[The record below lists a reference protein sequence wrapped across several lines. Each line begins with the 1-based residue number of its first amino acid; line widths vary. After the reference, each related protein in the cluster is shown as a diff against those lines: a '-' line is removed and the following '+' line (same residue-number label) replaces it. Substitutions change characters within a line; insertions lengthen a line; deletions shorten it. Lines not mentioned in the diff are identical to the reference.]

1 MYPILE
7 AYSSLNIG
15 TEKWYAIFFIKS
27 EAQLKKRLIL
37 AVFLVLLL
45 GVGGLVYWGQRKER
59 STELYY
65 SGTIEATQAN
75 LAFQVSGRVSE
86 VFFDEGQA
94 VKKDQRIA
102 VLDQEEFNARRD
114 QAGSDLIRSQEN
126 LKQLETLL
134 ELNRKVLPAE
144 VERVQASV
152 QALQSQLAELEAG
165 YRIQEVEQA
174 RYAYEQAQFALEE
187 ARKNKARFDR
197 LFERKIIAEKDK
209 DATDLRFETAL
220 KEYER
225 ARKAY
230 ELLKE
235 GYRKESIETA
245 RSKLA
250 EGRAALK
257 QSRGNLKK
265 IEAIESEVQAA
276 KAQVLSAQAVLE
288 LAEIQLSHCELRAP
302 FQGIIAS
309 RNVEPGE
316 VVSPGQE
323 VMSVADLS
331 KVYLKVFVA
340 ETEIGRVKP
349 GQPAEVKIDTFP
361 ARTYRG
367 NVSYISPEGEFT
379 PKVIQTHKE
388 RVKLVYL
395 VKIII
400 PNPNLE
406 LKPGMPADAWFK

>member
-7 AYSSLNIG
+7 AYSSLNVG
-15 TEKWYAIFFIKS
+15 AEKWYAIFFIKS

-114 QAGSDLIRSQEN
+114 QAGSDLIRSQQN

-165 YRIQEVEQA
+165 YRIQEVDQA
-174 RYAYEQAQFALEE
+174 RYTYEQAQFALEE
-187 ARKNKARFDR
+187 ARKDKIRYDK
-197 LFERKIIAEKDK
+197 LFERKIIAENDK
-209 DATDLRFETAL
+209 DATDLKYENAL

-225 ARKAY
+225 AKKAY
-230 ELLKE
+230 ELRKE
-235 GYRKESIETA
+235 GYRKESIAIA

-250 EGRAALK
+250 EGRATLK
-257 QSRGNLKK
+257 QAKDNLKK
-265 IEAIESEVQAA
+265 IEVAERQVEAA
-276 KAQVLSAQAVLE
+276 KAQVLSAKAALE
-288 LAEIQLSHCELRAP
+288 LAKIQLKHTELSAP
-302 FQGIIAS
+302 FDGILIS

-316 VVSPGQE
+316 VVSPGRE
-323 VMSVADLS
+323 VISLADLS
-331 KVYLKVFVA
+331 KVDLKVFVS
-340 ETEIGRVKP
+340 ETEIGEVKP
-349 GQPAEVKIDTFP
+349 GQAVEVKIDTFP
-361 ARTYRG
+361 SKTYAG
-367 NVSYISPEGEFT
+367 TVTYISPEGEFT
-379 PKVIQTHKE
+379 PKIIQTHKE

-395 VKIII
+395 VKITIA
-400 PNPNLE
+400 NPDLE

>member
-1 MYPILE
+1 MYLILE
-7 AYSSLNIG
+7 VYSSLNIAA
-15 TEKWYAIFFIKS
+15 EKWYAFFLIKS
-27 EAQLKKRLIL
+27 EVQLKKRLIL
-37 AVFLVLLL
+37 TVFLVLLL
-45 GVGGLVYWGQRKER
+45 GVGVLVYWGQRNER

-165 YRIQEVEQA
+165 YRIQEVDQA
-174 RYAYEQAQFALEE
+174 RYTYEQAQFALEE
-187 ARKNKARFDR
+187 ARKDKIRYDK
-197 LFERKIIAEKDK
+197 LFKRKIIAENDK
-209 DATDLRFETAL
+209 DATDLKYENAL

-225 ARKAY
+225 AKKAY
-230 ELLKE
+230 ELRKE
-235 GYRKESIETA
+235 GYRKESIAIA

-250 EGRAALK
+250 EGRATLK
-257 QSRGNLKK
+257 QAKDNLKK
-265 IEAIESEVQAA
+265 IEAAERQVEAA
-276 KAQVLSAQAVLE
+276 KAQVLSAKAALE
-288 LAEIQLSHCELRAP
+288 LAKIQLKHTELSAP
-302 FQGIIAS
+302 FDGILVS

-316 VVSPGQE
+316 VVSPGRE
-323 VMSVADLS
+323 VISLADLS
-331 KVYLKVFVA
+331 KVDLKVFVS
-340 ETEIGRVKP
+340 ETEIGEVKP
-349 GQPAEVKIDTFP
+349 GQAVEVKIDTFP
-361 ARTYRG
+361 SKTYG
-367 NVSYISPEGEFT
+367 GTVTYISPEGEFT
-379 PKVIQTHKE
+379 PKIIQTHKE

-395 VKIII
+395 VKITIA
-400 PNPNLE
+400 NPDLE

>member
-1 MYPILE
+1 M
-7 AYSSLNIG
+7 
-15 TEKWYAIFFIKS
+15 
-27 EAQLKKRLIL
+27 KKRLIL
-37 AVFLVLLL
+37 IGFLALLL
-45 GVGGLVYWGQRKER
+45 GVGALVYWGQHEER
-59 STELYY
+59 LTGLYY

-75 LAFQVSGRVSE
+75 LAFQVSGRVRE
-86 VFFDEGQA
+86 VMLDEGQ
-94 VKKDQRIA
+94 VVEKGQLLA
-102 VLDQEEFNARRD
+102 VLEREEFSARRD
-114 QAGSDLIRSQEN
+114 QARSDLIRSREG
-126 LKQLETLL
+126 LKQLETVL
-134 ELNRKVLPAE
+134 EMNRKILPAE
-144 VERVQASV
+144 VERVAASV
-152 QALQSQLAELEAG
+152 RALQSQLAELEAG

-174 RYAYEQAQFALEE
+174 RYAYEQARFALEE

-209 DATDLRFETAL
+209 DAVDLRFETAL

-225 ARKAY
+225 AKKAY
-230 ELLKE
+230 ELFKE

-250 EGRAALK
+250 EGRAAFK
-257 QSRGNLKK
+257 QSRENLKK
-265 IEAIESEVQAA
+265 IEAIESEVNAA

-288 LAEIQLSHCELRAP
+288 LADIQLTHCELRAP
-302 FQGIIAS
+302 FQGIIVS

-323 VMSVADLS
+323 VISVADLS
-331 KVYLKVFVA
+331 KVDLKIFVA
-340 ETEIGRVKP
+340 ETEIGKVKP
-349 GQPAEVKIDTFP
+349 GQPAQVKIDTFP
-361 ARTYRG
+361 ARAYSG